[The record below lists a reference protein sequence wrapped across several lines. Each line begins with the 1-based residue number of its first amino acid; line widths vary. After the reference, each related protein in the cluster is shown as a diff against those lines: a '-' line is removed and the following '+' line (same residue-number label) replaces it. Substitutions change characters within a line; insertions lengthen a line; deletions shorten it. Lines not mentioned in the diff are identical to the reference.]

1 MAGGGSGKD
10 DRYGVRRRKRRSGG
24 RAAPDSNELIR
35 AIVEV
40 VNRWVKGDLPDSPE
54 VVGRRMVRESGPS
67 TQAMTEEELLE
78 AGERIS
84 LEEARPKRASSRGSG
99 PGRWLSIALSLAS
112 EEARRWRHVPKS
124 EAEKAQSNIT
134 NKRRR
139 DGRDRRGRWKTPIFA
154 NLEPEPDGDGY
165 VLMLANDP
173 ERDVRE

>member
-1 MAGGGSGKD
+1 MFGCPFGTVD
-10 DRYGVRRRKRRSGG
+10 DLTILNDN
-24 RAAPDSNELIR
+24 P
-35 AIVEV
+35 
-40 VNRWVKGDLPDSPE
+40 
-54 VVGRRMVRESGPS
+54 
-67 TQAMTEEELLE
+67 ELLLAQGLFYRAQDGISHE
-78 AGERIS
+78 RNVDPTSGRPRVAGNQDV
-84 LEEARPKRASSRGSG
+84 GSCRTNAAFQNAPLG
-99 PGRWLSIALSLAS
+99 PFADS
-112 EEARRWRHVPKS
+112 ARRWRHVPKS

>member
-1 MAGGGSGKD
+1 MAGGASDKD
-10 DRYGVRRRKRRSGG
+10 GRYSVRRRKRRSGG
-24 RAAPDSNELIR
+24 RATPDFDDLSQAFEDALD
-35 AIVEV
+35 
-40 VNRWVKGDLPDSPE
+40 RWTERHFPDSPE
-54 VVGRRMVRESGPS
+54 EAVRRMVREAGPS
-67 TQAMTEEELLE
+67 TQEMTEEELLE
-78 AGERIS
+78 AGER
-84 LEEARPKRASSRGSG
+84 
-99 PGRWLSIALSLAS
+99 IALSLAS

>member
-1 MAGGGSGKD
+1 MAGGASDKD
-10 DRYGVRRRKRRSGG
+10 GRYSVRRRKRRSGG
-24 RAAPDSNELIR
+24 RATPDFDDLSQAFEDALD
-35 AIVEV
+35 
-40 VNRWVKGDLPDSPE
+40 RWTERHFPDSPE
-54 VVGRRMVRESGPS
+54 EAVRRMVREAGPS
-67 TQAMTEEELLE
+67 TQEMTEEELLE

-99 PGRWLSIALSLAS
+99 PGRWLSIPLSLAS